1 VAIKEGGGRALSRSS
16 SHGGRARCGARV
28 QAIGKDV
35 GGEGAPLVAGSGGR
49 RGITTESSGRAATGR
64 TLVGT
69 VEPGT
74 RWWHPMAVGG
84 EVCGSVAVGPPPPLR
99 RGGVL
104 WRPTAYS
111 TTWCSIVSDCGSV
124 HRRLK
129 AP

>member
-84 EVCGSVAVGPPPPLR
+84 EVCGSVAVGPPPPFAAVVSYGGQRLTRR
-99 RGGVL
+99 RGVL
-104 WRPTAYS
+104 SSPTAAL
-111 TTWCSIVSDCGSV
+111 SIGG
-124 HRRLK
+124 
-129 AP
+129 